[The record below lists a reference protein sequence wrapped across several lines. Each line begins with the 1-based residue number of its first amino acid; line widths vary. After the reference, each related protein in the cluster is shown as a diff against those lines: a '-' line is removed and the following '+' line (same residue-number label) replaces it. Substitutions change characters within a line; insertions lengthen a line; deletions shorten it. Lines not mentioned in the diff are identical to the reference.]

1 MDLAL
6 EHFPR
11 IVGIRD
17 GRIAF
22 DKPAERVTPDDLR
35 ALYANEQLGRQ
46 DSASPV
52 GKPMVVQIPRC

>member
-11 IVGIRD
+11 IVGVRD

-22 DKPAERVTPDDLR
+22 DRPRDAVSQADLD
-35 ALYANEQLGRQ
+35 ALYANEQLRG
-46 DSASPV
+46 SAPSSPV
-52 GKPMVVQIPRC
+52 VPAPVLHIPRC